1 MNTPEEKQNENKD
14 KEKPFHI
21 VVNGQ
26 GKTWPKEQIGFFEV
40 ISLDPDLPKPGPN
53 IEYTITYKNAVAP
66 KHSGTMSQGDIVT
79 IKNGT
84 IFNARYTD
92 KS

>member
-1 MNTPEEKQNENKD
+1 MNTQTEQKNDNKD
-14 KEKPFHI
+14 KDRPYHI

-26 GKTWPKEQIGFFEV
+26 GKTWPKEQIGFLDV
-40 ISLDPDLPKPGPN
+40 ISLDPELPKPSET
-53 IEYTITYKNAVAP
+53 IEYTITYKHAVAP
-66 KHSGTMSQGDIVT
+66 RPSGTMSQGDIVT

-84 IFNARYTD
+84 NFNATYTD